1 MKNMKKEKNTTRSP
15 YSRNITHRKISY
27 KFIVYNELEEIHYK
41 NHNKNEFEYYMKKLW
56 MQGVQKWLQKLL
68 KLA

>member
-1 MKNMKKEKNTTRSP
+1 MKKKTTLHSKHNTPKN
-15 YSRNITHRKISY
+15 SY
-27 KFIVYNELEEIHYK
+27 KFIGYNELKRYYK